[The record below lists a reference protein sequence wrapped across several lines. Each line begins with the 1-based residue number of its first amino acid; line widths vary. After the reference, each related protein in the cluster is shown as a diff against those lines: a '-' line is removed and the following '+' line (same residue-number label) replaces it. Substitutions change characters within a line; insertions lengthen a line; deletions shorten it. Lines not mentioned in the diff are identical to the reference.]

1 MGEVRTQW
9 DRLVSVLQQRRAHST
24 LAAIAPALPEDQ
36 VAGVLDASNG
46 VRCRR
51 VYGDLSEWLSCHN
64 GFFDGQWARLFPDL
78 DLLSAAQ
85 IAQIWSMML
94 STHPAPSGYP
104 LYSGP
109 PAYGFIRQYV
119 PIAERDGYLWVVDG
133 RPGESTH
140 SVIAFDK
147 VDADDD
153 ATTWPSIGALLAD
166 VATAIDTGE
175 AFDGSTPTIENG
187 ELTWR

>member
-1 MGEVRTQW
+1 M
-9 DRLVSVLQQRRAHST
+9 
-24 LAAIAPALPEDQ
+24 
-36 VAGVLDASNG
+36 
-46 VRCRR
+46 
-51 VYGDLSEWLSCHN
+51 
-64 GFFDGQWARLFPDL
+64 
-78 DLLSAAQ
+78 
-85 IAQIWSMML
+85 
-94 STHPAPSGYP
+94 
-104 LYSGP
+104 
-109 PAYGFIRQYV
+109 